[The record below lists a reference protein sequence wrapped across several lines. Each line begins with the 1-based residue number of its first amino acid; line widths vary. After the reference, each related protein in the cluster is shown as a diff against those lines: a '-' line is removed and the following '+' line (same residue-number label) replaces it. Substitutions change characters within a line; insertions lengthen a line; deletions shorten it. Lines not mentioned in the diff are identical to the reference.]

1 MANARFF
8 STGTTGGY
16 GQLELNK
23 VAFPKDGRIEAQC
36 ACPTS
41 FTTASPLENG
51 MIVVV
56 DKVHSTI
63 ELAVETEVRP
73 FGIVYTAEKLYDQR
87 LPGLKN
93 FYMTGWD
100 GFYPR
105 VGYLSVGD
113 VFTTNM
119 IAADTAV
126 YTNEAA
132 LHVVLAAIATTPLY
146 GNYTT
151 TGAIAISTVKPT
163 AGPVLAVVKETTMAD
178 GGHAVKFIVVG

>member
-16 GQLELNK
+16 GQLELNH

-56 DKVHSTI
+56 DKPKTTI
-63 ELAVETEVRP
+63 ELAVKTEVRP
-73 FGIVYTAEKLYDQR
+73 FGIVYSAEKQYDQR
-87 LPGLKN
+87 LPGFKN

-105 VGYLSVGD
+105 VGYLSIGD
-113 VFTTNM
+113 IFTTNT
-119 IAADTAV
+119 IAADTAT
-126 YTNEAA
+126 YSNEAA
-132 LHVVLAAIATTPLY
+132 LRVALAAVPTTPLY
-146 GNYTT
+146 GSYTT
-151 TGAIAISTVKPT
+151 TGAIAVSTVAPT
-163 AGPVLAVVKETTMAD
+163 SGPVLAVVKETTMAD
-178 GGHAVKFIVVG
+178 GGRAVKFIVVG

>member
-8 STGTTGGY
+8 STGAAGGY
-16 GQLELNK
+16 GQLELNQ

-51 MIVVV
+51 MIVAV
-56 DKVHSTI
+56 DKPNGTI

-87 LPGLKN
+87 LPGFKN

-105 VGYLSVGD
+105 VGYLSIGD
-113 VFTTNM
+113 KFTTNT
-119 IAADTAV
+119 IAADTAT
-126 YTNEAA
+126 YTNEAEFRVA
-132 LHVVLAAIATTPLY
+132 LAAVRTTPLY
-146 GNYTT
+146 GSYTV
-151 TGAIAISTVKPT
+151 TGAIAVSTVAPT
-163 AGPVLAVVKETTMAD
+163 AGPVLSVVKETTMPD
-178 GGHAVKFIVVG
+178 GGYAVQFIVVG